1 MAIIPTPA
9 PGTIIDV
16 EKLSEII
23 TVLNKF
29 ATDYGSQKNSTI
41 STTKQSADTKIATPN
56 LSFSAGKVMVTSD
69 NNVKTKDV
77 IPFSFEFGR
86 TFAYPPTVTA
96 TPQSSATGLKSAVTS
111 NVSIII
117 NNVTTTKVEGSVY
130 FNSEAKQTN
139 IYIHIIAIGS
149 PIGV

>member
-1 MAIIPTPA
+1 MAKIPTLA
-9 PGTIIDV
+9 PGTIVDV
-16 EKLSEII
+16 QLLSQII
-23 TVLNKF
+23 EAINGF
-29 ATDYGSQKNSTI
+29 ATEFGSQKNSTI
-41 STTKQSADTKIATPN
+41 STTKQAADTKIATPN

-86 TFAYPPTVTA
+86 TFAHPPTVTA

-139 IYIHIIAIGS
+139 IYIHIIAVGS

>member
-1 MAIIPTPA
+1 MAIIETPA

-16 EKLSEII
+16 NYLSNIV
-23 TVLNKF
+23 TQLNKF
-29 ATDYGSQKNSTI
+29 ATDYGSQKNSVI
-41 STTKQSADTKIATPN
+41 STINLNADTTIATPN
-56 LSFSAGKVMVTSD
+56 LSFSAGRVMVTSD
-69 NNVKTKDV
+69 SNVKTKDV

-96 TPQSSATGLKSAVTS
+96 TPQSSATGLKAATTS
-111 NVSIII
+111 NISIII
-117 NNVTTTKVEGSVY
+117 NNITTTKVEGSVY

-139 IYIHIIAIGS
+139 IYIHIIAVGS